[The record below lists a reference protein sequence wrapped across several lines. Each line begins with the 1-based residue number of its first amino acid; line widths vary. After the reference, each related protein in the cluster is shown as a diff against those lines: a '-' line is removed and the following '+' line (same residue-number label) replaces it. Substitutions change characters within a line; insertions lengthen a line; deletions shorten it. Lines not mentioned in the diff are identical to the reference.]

1 MLKKQYLLLLSG
13 ALLTRVFGVELY
25 NSSFELDGSGFALNR
40 YSREFKT
47 RPLQFDRSAP
57 WDGAQCLK
65 AENPDADMLVLNSS
79 EFLLEKGKT
88 YTISWSMKS
97 SADIPAFRAGI
108 YSTLSAEQKG
118 LWVMH
123 NRILSIRAGDWK
135 RYSITVTAGNDR
147 PYHLDFR
154 WGNVNGKPAPGT
166 VWMDAIQID
175 EGERALPWR
184 PSKRCSGA
192 VMLPKRVFPEK
203 RVHGSLLLLNPGRNA
218 EEVTFVLKLSETV
231 FPEKDAQIF
240 RKKISLPCGR
250 TSVKF
255 SFPVE
260 RYGHFRIEG
269 SLESREGKSRIPD
282 VYLARTYPVDP
293 SVPDLSREL
302 QMGIDFSHGAINP
315 NQSGMKLAYRG
326 QEASL
331 EEYYAFFASSGVKIL
346 RTGNVGSSFSWALME
361 PEAGRFEWRFVDLWI
376 QQSRR
381 HGMAVMPVLGNM
393 FYLRDAGNQKRSK
406 TKIPAHVM
414 AKSKIVPNPV
424 RCGAWDGI
432 EPDMESWNRYVDQVT
447 KRYRGRISAY
457 EITNEPNICITGRA
471 YSRYLIAAA
480 ERIRKNDP
488 RALIVGGGVTTDYN
502 GESDQFL
509 REICESG
516 AIQLCDALS
525 FHPYSSPQENSR
537 FSSIQALA
545 NLREKAARARKTL
558 VPWCTELYYL
568 RSDSGA
574 DVNLQQKRM
583 QPSDLLRRFLVDAG
597 EGVQQCIYL
606 IESSLIQNELMP
618 SWEGISVVA
627 TVQLIPNA
635 VYMAHNAG
643 AHLFA
648 GAVPLGKYDWG
659 KGIACYRYRDR
670 NGEEIAA
677 FWNYGT
683 ERKHLKLNG
692 KNLRLMD
699 LFGNPVA
706 WQDPLPLSEKPWY
719 LRGDD
724 LDGVLKRAVLQK

>member
-13 ALLTRVFGVELY
+13 ALLTRAFGVELY

-135 RYSITVTAGNDR
+135 RYSITVTAENDR

-240 RKKISLPCGR
+240 RKKISLAGGR

-269 SLESREGKSRIPD
+269 TLESREGKSRIPE

-293 SVPDLSREL
+293 RVPDLSREL

-346 RTGNVGSSFSWALME
+346 RTGNVDSFSWAQME
-361 PEAGRFEWRFVDLWI
+361 PEAGRFEWRFADLWI
-376 QQSRR
+376 QQSHR

-424 RCGAWDGI
+424 RCGAWDGV
-432 EPDMESWNRYVDQVT
+432 EPDMESWSRYVDQVT

-509 REICESG
+509 REISESG

-545 NLREKAARARKTL
+545 NLREKAAGAGKTL

-574 DVNLQQKRM
+574 DANLQQKRM

-597 EGVQQCIYL
+597 EGVRQCIYL
-606 IESSLIQNELMP
+606 IELSLIQNELMP
-618 SWEGISVVA
+618 SWEGTASVA
-627 TVQLIPNA
+627 TVRLIPNA

-643 AHLFA
+643 THLFA

-659 KGIACYRYRDR
+659 KGIACYRFRDR

-677 FWNYGT
+677 FWNYGA
-683 ERKHLKLNG
+683 ERKQLKLNG

-719 LRGDD
+719 LRGED
-724 LDGVLKRAVLQK
+724 LDGVLKRAVFQK

>member
-123 NRILSIRAGDWK
+123 NRILSVRAGDWK

-175 EGERALPWR
+175 EGDRALPWR

-269 SLESREGKSRIPD
+269 SLESREGKSRIPE
-282 VYLARTYPVDP
+282 VYLARTYPVNP
-293 SVPDLSREL
+293 RVPDLSREL

-331 EEYYAFFASSGVKIL
+331 EEYYAFFASSGVKVL
-346 RTGNVGSSFSWALME
+346 RTGNVDSFSWAQME
-361 PEAGRFEWRFVDLWI
+361 PEAGQFEWKFADLWI
-376 QQSRR
+376 QQSHR

-424 RCGAWDGI
+424 RCGAWDGV
-432 EPDMESWNRYVDQVT
+432 EPDMASWKRYVDQVT

-545 NLREKAARARKTL
+545 NLREKAAGAGKTL

-574 DVNLQQKRM
+574 DANLQQKRM

-597 EGVQQCIYL
+597 EGVRQCIYL
-606 IESSLIQNELMP
+606 IELSLIQNELMP
-618 SWEGISVVA
+618 SWEGTTSVA

-643 AHLFA
+643 THLFA

-659 KGIACYRYRDR
+659 KGIACYRFRDR

-677 FWNYGT
+677 FWNYGA
-683 ERKHLKLNG
+683 ERKQLKLNG

-706 WQDPLPLSEKPWY
+706 WQDPLPLSEKPLY

>member
-13 ALLTRVFGVELY
+13 ALLTRAFGVELY

-57 WDGAQCLK
+57 WDGARCLK

-269 SLESREGKSRIPD
+269 SLESREGKSRIPE
-282 VYLARTYPVDP
+282 VYLARTYPVNP
-293 SVPDLSREL
+293 RVPDLSREL

-331 EEYYAFFASSGVKIL
+331 EEYYAFFASSGVK
-346 RTGNVGSSFSWALME
+346 GAPDGE
-361 PEAGRFEWRFVDLWI
+361 CRFL
-376 QQSRR
+376 
-381 HGMAVMPVLGNM
+381 L
-393 FYLRDAGNQKRSK
+393 L
-406 TKIPAHVM
+406 
-414 AKSKIVPNPV
+414 
-424 RCGAWDGI
+424 
-432 EPDMESWNRYVDQVT
+432 
-447 KRYRGRISAY
+447 
-457 EITNEPNICITGRA
+457 
-471 YSRYLIAAA
+471 
-480 ERIRKNDP
+480 
-488 RALIVGGGVTTDYN
+488 
-502 GESDQFL
+502 
-509 REICESG
+509 
-516 AIQLCDALS
+516 
-525 FHPYSSPQENSR
+525 
-537 FSSIQALA
+537 
-545 NLREKAARARKTL
+545 
-558 VPWCTELYYL
+558 
-568 RSDSGA
+568 GA
-574 DVNLQQKRM
+574 DG
-583 QPSDLLRRFLVDAG
+583 AG
-597 EGVQQCIYL
+597 
-606 IESSLIQNELMP
+606 SR
-618 SWEGISVVA
+618 
-627 TVQLIPNA
+627 TV
-635 VYMAHNAG
+635 
-643 AHLFA
+643 
-648 GAVPLGKYDWG
+648 
-659 KGIACYRYRDR
+659 
-670 NGEEIAA
+670 
-677 FWNYGT
+677 
-683 ERKHLKLNG
+683 
-692 KNLRLMD
+692 
-699 LFGNPVA
+699 
-706 WQDPLPLSEKPWY
+706 
-719 LRGDD
+719 
-724 LDGVLKRAVLQK
+724 

>member
-13 ALLTRVFGVELY
+13 ALLTRAFGVELY

-65 AENPDADMLVLNSS
+65 AENPDADILVLNSS

-269 SLESREGKSRIPD
+269 SLESREGKSRIPG

-293 SVPDLSREL
+293 RVPDLSREL

-331 EEYYAFFASSGVKIL
+331 EEYYAFFASSGVKVL
-346 RTGNVGSSFSWALME
+346 RTGNVDSFSWAQME
-361 PEAGRFEWRFVDLWI
+361 PEAGQFEWKFADLWI
-376 QQSRR
+376 QQSHR

-424 RCGAWDGI
+424 RCGAWDGV

-509 REICESG
+509 REISESG

-545 NLREKAARARKTL
+545 NLREKAAGAGKTL

-574 DVNLQQKRM
+574 DANLQQKRM

-597 EGVQQCIYL
+597 EGVRQCIYL
-606 IESSLIQNELMP
+606 IELSLIQNELMP
-618 SWEGISVVA
+618 SWEGTTSVA
-627 TVQLIPNA
+627 AVQLIPNA

-659 KGIACYRYRDR
+659 KGIACYRFRDR

-683 ERKHLKLNG
+683 ERKQLKLNG

-706 WQDPLPLSEKPWY
+706 WQDPLPLSEKPLY

>member
-13 ALLTRVFGVELY
+13 ALLTRAFGVELY

-135 RYSITVTAGNDR
+135 RYSITVTAENDR

-269 SLESREGKSRIPD
+269 TLESREGKSRIPE

-293 SVPDLSREL
+293 RVPDLSREL

-346 RTGNVGSSFSWALME
+346 RTGNVDSFSWAQME
-361 PEAGRFEWRFVDLWI
+361 PEAGRFEWRFADLWI
-376 QQSRR
+376 QQSHR

-424 RCGAWDGI
+424 RCGAWDGV
-432 EPDMESWNRYVDQVT
+432 EPDMESWSRYVDQVT

-509 REICESG
+509 REISESG

-545 NLREKAARARKTL
+545 NLREKAAGAGKTL

-574 DVNLQQKRM
+574 DANLQQKRM

-597 EGVQQCIYL
+597 EGVRQCIYL
-606 IESSLIQNELMP
+606 IELSLIQNELMP
-618 SWEGISVVA
+618 SWEGTASVA

-643 AHLFA
+643 THLFA

-659 KGIACYRYRDR
+659 KGIACYRFRDR

-677 FWNYGT
+677 FWNYGA
-683 ERKHLKLNG
+683 ERKQLKLNG

-719 LRGDD
+719 LRGED
-724 LDGVLKRAVLQK
+724 LDGVLKRAVFQK

>member
-1 MLKKQYLLLLSG
+1 
-13 ALLTRVFGVELY
+13 
-25 NSSFELDGSGFALNR
+25 
-40 YSREFKT
+40 
-47 RPLQFDRSAP
+47 
-57 WDGAQCLK
+57 
-65 AENPDADMLVLNSS
+65 
-79 EFLLEKGKT
+79 
-88 YTISWSMKS
+88 
-97 SADIPAFRAGI
+97 
-108 YSTLSAEQKG
+108 
-118 LWVMH
+118 
-123 NRILSIRAGDWK
+123 
-135 RYSITVTAGNDR
+135 
-147 PYHLDFR
+147 
-154 WGNVNGKPAPGT
+154 
-166 VWMDAIQID
+166 
-175 EGERALPWR
+175 
-184 PSKRCSGA
+184 
-192 VMLPKRVFPEK
+192 
-203 RVHGSLLLLNPGRNA
+203 
-218 EEVTFVLKLSETV
+218 
-231 FPEKDAQIF
+231 
-240 RKKISLPCGR
+240 
-250 TSVKF
+250 
-255 SFPVE
+255 
-260 RYGHFRIEG
+260 
-269 SLESREGKSRIPD
+269 
-282 VYLARTYPVDP
+282 
-293 SVPDLSREL
+293 
-302 QMGIDFSHGAINP
+302 
-315 NQSGMKLAYRG
+315 
-326 QEASL
+326 
-331 EEYYAFFASSGVKIL
+331 
-346 RTGNVGSSFSWALME
+346 
-361 PEAGRFEWRFVDLWI
+361 
-376 QQSRR
+376 
-381 HGMAVMPVLGNM
+381 MAVMPVLGNM

-424 RCGAWDGI
+424 RCGAWDGV
-432 EPDMESWNRYVDQVT
+432 EPDMASWNRYVDQVT
-447 KRYRGRISAY
+447 RRYRGRISAY

-509 REICESG
+509 REISESG

-545 NLREKAARARKTL
+545 NLREKAAGAGKTL

-574 DVNLQQKRM
+574 DANLQQKRM

-597 EGVQQCIYL
+597 EGVRQCIYL
-606 IESSLIQNELMP
+606 IELSLIQNELMP
-618 SWEGISVVA
+618 SWEGTTSVA
-627 TVQLIPNA
+627 AVQLIPNA

-643 AHLFA
+643 THLFA

-659 KGIACYRYRDR
+659 KGIACYRFRDR

-719 LRGDD
+719 LRGED

>member
-13 ALLTRVFGVELY
+13 ALLTRAFGVELY

-57 WDGAQCLK
+57 WDGARCLK

-175 EGERALPWR
+175 EGEQALPWR

-269 SLESREGKSRIPD
+269 SLESREGKSRIPE
-282 VYLARTYPVDP
+282 VYLARTYPVNP
-293 SVPDLSREL
+293 RVPDLSREL

-331 EEYYAFFASSGVKIL
+331 EEYYAFFASSGVKVL
-346 RTGNVGSSFSWALME
+346 RTGNVDSFSWAQME
-361 PEAGRFEWRFVDLWI
+361 PEAGRFEWRFADLWI
-376 QQSRR
+376 QQSHR

-424 RCGAWDGI
+424 RCGAWDGV
-432 EPDMESWNRYVDQVT
+432 EPDMASWNRYVDQVT

-509 REICESG
+509 REISESG

-545 NLREKAARARKTL
+545 NLREKAAGAGKTL

-574 DVNLQQKRM
+574 DANLQQKRM

-597 EGVQQCIYL
+597 EGVRQCIYL
-606 IESSLIQNELMP
+606 IELSLIQNELMP
-618 SWEGISVVA
+618 SWEGTTSVA
-627 TVQLIPNA
+627 AVQLIPNA

-643 AHLFA
+643 THLFA

-659 KGIACYRYRDR
+659 KGIACYRFRDR

-677 FWNYGT
+677 FWNYGA
-683 ERKHLKLNG
+683 ERKQLKLNG

-719 LRGDD
+719 LRGED